1 MLAPTARPSPPTP
14 PSQPQV
20 KDRHNGNIML
30 DDQGRLIHI
39 DFGFMLTNAP
49 GKLPGGVG
57 FENAPMKVRLR
68 VGCACGRGGGGGGGT
83 VEGGC
88 GRAPPALGGG
98 EGGSATPG
106 ASLPPSPPPKPPQLT
121 REVLEVMGSDSS
133 GAPSELFDYFKVAGR
148 RRALRVGG
156 CLPGP
161 AHTALL
167 AARAGQGGAA
177 QRSRARPPIPRGR
190 CCASRASSPPASSA
204 SAS

>member
-88 GRAPPALGGG
+88 GRAPPALGAGW
-98 EGGSATPG
+98 AG
-106 ASLPPSPPPKPPQLT
+106 AQLREPRSRPHHPPNPPS
-121 REVLEVMGSDSS
+121 
-133 GAPSELFDYFKVAGR
+133 
-148 RRALRVGG
+148 
-156 CLPGP
+156 
-161 AHTALL
+161 
-167 AARAGQGGAA
+167 
-177 QRSRARPPIPRGR
+177 
-190 CCASRASSPPASSA
+190 
-204 SAS
+204 